1 MYKKILSV
9 FAAVLT
15 LILIL
20 TQIAP
25 HSNLHNEDHNESKNI
40 LISSSIYNSINATLA
55 GPIIIAS
62 GMSADTFLQKTLK
75 DEENL
80 SQKEI
85 EAIMS
90 EYLSAIKEK
99 FGYTAAFVVSEKTH
113 RYFTP
118 KGIS

>member
-75 DEENL
+75 D
-80 SQKEI
+80 I
-85 EAIMS
+85 FS
-90 EYLSAIKEK
+90 EDVTRRITNYSADRNRQLVQTLILLDS
-99 FGYTAAFVVSEKTH
+99 TN
-113 RYFTP
+113 FT
-118 KGIS
+118 K